1 MSVVTTQA
9 RDDRGIWKKAL
20 ITVPAIVIV
29 GGLMGVVSNSG
40 FGNHWYAPLA
50 KPSFQPPGWAFGAV
64 WTTLYTMMGIALAT
78 ILNAPKSAERSR
90 GLALFGIQLA
100 LNFAWSPIFFGGGMI
115 DVALLVMLAMNVLV
129 TATIIS
135 FWRVRPL
142 AGALLIPY
150 LLWLCLAT
158 ALNHET
164 GRLNP
169 GADRAPLG
177 LIGD

>member
-1 MSVVTTQA
+1 MTTTA
-9 RDDRGIWKKAL
+9 RRDDRGIWNKAL

-29 GGLMGVVSNSG
+29 GGLMGVLSNSG
-40 FGNHWYAPLA
+40 FGNNWYAPLA
-50 KPSFQPPGWAFGAV
+50 KPSFQPPGWAFGVV

-78 ILNAPKSAERSR
+78 ILNQPKSAERSR
-90 GLALFGIQLA
+90 GLALFAVQLA

-135 FWRVRPL
+135 FWKVRPL